1 MIEIIGI
8 AILVNFWTHWFSPIQ
23 WFKDKVG
30 WYRLPEMFSFLNCTK
45 CLGFWSG
52 LVVTQSLYQAAAIS
66 LLAYLINNIIYFI
79 EVKKD
84 EL

>member
-8 AILVNFWTHWFSPIQ
+8 AVLVNMFAHWFRPIQ
-23 WFKDKVG
+23 WVKDKVG

-52 LVVTQSLYQAAAIS
+52 LVVTQNLYQAAAIS
-66 LLAYLINNIIYFI
+66 LLAYLIDNLIYYI
-79 EVKKD
+79 DNGKN
-84 EL
+84 